1 MAWNDRP
8 YQSDEQANR
17 GWGPRGGGGGYRDSY
32 SGGGGFGGGGGGGGS
47 GGVRFG
53 SGFSK
58 HSVVTWLIVINLI
71 VFVWD
76 GIFSGGSRLRFLG
89 LFEIGH
95 FSVEKAIFGLELW
108 RVFTYQF
115 LHGGFL
121 HILFNMI
128 GLYFF
133 GPLMEQW
140 WGSRRFL
147 AFYLL
152 CGVAGAVV
160 ASLIGAIPGLIFFP
174 PEVPLIGA
182 SGSVFGILAGAAVCF
197 PKMRVQL
204 LFPPIPMTMRTMAL
218 VFLGIAALSVIAG
231 SANAGGEAAHLGGA
245 LLGFLLVK
253 VPSSLGWADSLRA
266 GDFRDKL
273 DEFRTERA
281 KQREIATEAEVNR
294 VLDKVLEQGLNS
306 LTDREKRVL
315 QQDTDRKRNAG

>member
-17 GWGPRGGGGGYRDSY
+17 GWGPRGGGYRDSY
-32 SGGGGFGGGGGGGGS
+32 SGGGFGGGGR

-58 HSVVTWLIVINLI
+58 HSVVTWLIVINLVI
-71 VFVWD
+71 FVWD
-76 GIFSGGSRLRFLG
+76 GIFMSAARGSILAL
-89 LFEIGH
+89 LPIGY
-95 FSVEKAIFGLELW
+95 FSVDKAILGGQVW
-108 RVFTYQF
+108 RIFTYQF

-152 CGVAGAVV
+152 CGVAGAFI
-160 ASLIGAIPGLIFFP
+160 AAGFGFIPGLIYFTTDTA
-174 PEVPLIGA
+174 LIGA
-182 SGSVFGILAGAAVCF
+182 SGSVFGILAGCATCF

-218 VFLGIAALSVIAG
+218 IFLGIAALSVIAG
-231 SANAGGEAAHLGGA
+231 TANAGGEAAHLGGA

-253 VPSSLGWADSLRA
+253 VPSSLNWADSLRA
-266 GDFRDKL
+266 GDFRDKF
-273 DEFRTERA
+273 DDFRAERT

-294 VLDKVLEQGLNS
+294 VLDKVLDQGLKS
-306 LTDREKRVL
+306 LTAREKRIL